1 LHDISD
7 RILKRIGNSE
17 NVSRSVF
24 LAVPID
30 FAAISSFC
38 KPGCVVSPYGL
49 RGGGGANGEE
59 RNFGVLMGS
68 LLNCRE
74 AQVFCNGFRSIRAYR
89 DQEITVCQSPCFP
102 VGCRTLSAQV
112 RINSTKVRFQ
122 RLMKYGLKQTS
133 GVINAS
139 QS

>member
-1 LHDISD
+1 L
-7 RILKRIGNSE
+7 LCLL
-17 NVSRSVF
+17 SVLVAF
-24 LAVPID
+24 
-30 FAAISSFC
+30 
-38 KPGCVVSPYGL
+38 GCVCSCCLLVRWFVGRFVL
-49 RGGGGANGEE
+49 GGGGWGWGWDGWVGLGGGGKWGGEE
-59 RNFGVLMGS
+59 LLYYGEP
-68 LLNCRE
+68 LNCRE